1 MDITRRSAGPITD
14 NVGAKTTLSRIIRL
28 MKVLP
33 GVAAMAQPTLE
44 TVLRRDRAVV
54 AVAIVGLTAL
64 AWGYVLWLAA
74 DMDMG
79 GMDMSDFRMIPAGTG
94 IMAPSLAPWSGMEFA
109 FVFAMW
115 VVMMIG
121 MMTPSAAPMIL
132 IYARLGRQAVVAD
145 KPFAATGWFVAGYLL
160 AWVGFALVATAAQW
174 GLDRATLLD
183 SMMASRNNVI
193 GGGVLIAAGIYQ
205 WTPLKDVCLAK
216 CQSPFLFIQQLGG
229 FRRDA
234 TGAMLLGLYHGAYCV
249 GCCWVLMAM
258 LFVGGVMNVLWIALL
273 ALLVL
278 LEKLLV
284 FGRWLARAAGFAFL
298 VAGAWLLSTGII

>member
-1 MDITRRSAGPITD
+1 
-14 NVGAKTTLSRIIRL
+14 
-28 MKVLP
+28 
-33 GVAAMAQPTLE
+33 MAQAALE
-44 TVLRRDRAVV
+44 TVLRRDRVIV
-54 AVAIVGLTAL
+54 AAALVGLAAL
-64 AWGYVLWLAA
+64 AWAYVLWLAA

-79 GMDMSDFRMIPAGTG
+79 GMDMIDSRMIPAGIG
-94 IMAPSLAPWSGMEFA
+94 IMAPALSPWSGMEFA

-115 VVMMIG
+115 AMMMVG

-145 KPFAATGWFVAGYLL
+145 EPFAATGWFVAGYLL
-160 AWVGFALVATAAQW
+160 AWIGFALAATVAQW
-174 GLDRATLLD
+174 ALDRAALLD
-183 SMMASRNNVI
+183 TTMTSTSNVL
-193 GGGVLIAAGIYQ
+193 GGAVLIAAGIYQ

-234 TGAMLLGLYHGAYCV
+234 AGATLLGLRHGAYCV
-249 GCCWVLMAM
+249 GCCWALMAL

-278 LEKLLV
+278 SEKLLS
-284 FGRWLARAAGFAFL
+284 FGRWIARVAGVAFLAAG
-298 VAGAWLLSTGII
+298 VWLLFTVAA